1 MKLTTSLLVFF
12 AATAL
17 AGVAEPRAE
26 LDDLEAF
33 NVTDVEDPAESFNLE
48 YASLTTPSLARC
60 IFQVIIMLTSTKEAP
75 QLQRPPQELRGVHG
89 QPHRPDE
96 LAPQLVCSLAGRR
109 PCRFSL
115 IGFTGE

>member
-26 LDDLEAF
+26 LDDVEAF

-48 YASLTTPSLARC
+48 YASFTNPSLSPTHLPSYHHADLHKGSAAAAAATARITRC
-60 IFQVIIMLTSTKEAP
+60 ARATSSP
-75 QLQRPPQELRGVHG
+75 G
-89 QPHRPDE
+89 
-96 LAPQLVCSLAGRR
+96 
-109 PCRFSL
+109 
-115 IGFTGE
+115 